1 MKRLTHFVLSLL
13 LVAGLGVACGKTA
26 PPAADDGADPFAKFN
41 QPVPADYAPD
51 PLAGVPA
58 RVVFKP
64 ECLAL
69 KPIEIRAPARKPVA
83 MVREEPEVSTTAK
96 VKGQVVVEAIVDAA
110 GLVCDARLVTGLGG
124 RIDQSAVEATKKWAF
139 VAARR
144 RGEAV
149 ACFHQVSFAFDLK

>member
-1 MKRLTHFVLSLL
+1 MNRPTLLVVTLL
-13 LVAGLGVACGKTA
+13 LGPGFWISCDKPSA
-26 PPAADDGADPFAKFN
+26 PTADDGSDPFAKFHH
-41 QPVPADYAPD
+41 PVPADYVPD

-58 RVVFKP
+58 RAVFKS

-69 KPIEIRAPARKPVA
+69 KPIEIRAPAQKPVA

-96 VKGQVVVEAIVDAA
+96 VKGQVVVEAIVDAT

-124 RIDQSAVEATKKWAF
+124 RIDQSAVEATKRWAF
-139 VAARR
+139 RAARR

-149 ACFHQVSFAFDLK
+149 ACFHQVSFAFDLR